1 MAVTVLLDDGT
12 GSDNGIVS
20 VLTPVNLPQRS
31 AGAHVALQL
40 SSTTNAGPGDSALMA
55 SSADA
60 RQEQHGVVLHVGS
73 VYLSLKA
80 ATARIASRVLVAV
93 ATSVLVWFFPVRAT
107 ALVVT
112 LTVIVSAF
120 ELTWFTARVTT
131 RLATAFYK
139 CEAIRD
145 QINDHRAADT
155 ALHASKAG
163 SNIEEAL
170 LNIRAG
176 VDGAITT
183 PMLAERESEA
193 DSNATSQINAQLQR
207 DQALPVPTELESLI
221 TPIASKFFC
230 GKQWLAAAVLALPLA
245 GLLVLV
251 EVTAVRAWKT
261 VPSSSVLALT
271 SDADADDFVWS
282 VVYLSTTRL
291 VASVCSLLAPSALAG
306 LLLLVELE
314 LFSVLSMLALSCRVG
329 VVICSSV
336 SGAGF
341 FPVFVVGVGALL
353 CANAIGN
360 EEPVAIAVSPALAVS
375 VFLWAHCL
383 GVVAMSLIP
392 ADTDESSGSDAGDT
406 VETARSLL
414 VAVVASVSAADVGSL
429 LWQTTIG
436 RLWDQSTPIQRR
448 LSASVDVESA
458 LVGAGCGV
466 LVAVALT
473 QLLSLPNGGPVL
485 DYVLLMLAAVVAA
498 RAAELLLVLLKRA
511 AGGGRSP
518 VTDHSAALLA
528 GALVFAQYVRGL

>member
-40 SSTTNAGPGDSALMA
+40 SSTTNAGLGVSALMA

-60 RQEQHGVVLHVGS
+60 QQEQQGVVLHVGS

-80 ATARIASRVLVAV
+80 ATARIASRILVAV
-93 ATSVLVWFFPVRAT
+93 STSVLVWYFPVRAT
-107 ALVVT
+107 ALIVT

-120 ELTWFTARVTT
+120 ELSWFAARVTN
-131 RLATAFYK
+131 RLVTAFYK

-145 QINDHRAADT
+145 QINDRRAANMT
-155 ALHASKAG
+155 LNGSKAG

-176 VDGAITT
+176 VDGTIAT

-193 DSNATSQINAQLQR
+193 DSNATSQINTQLQR
-207 DQALPVPTELESLI
+207 DQALPISTELESLI
-221 TPIASKFFC
+221 APIASKFFC
-230 GKQWLAAAVLALPLA
+230 GKQWFAAAVLALPLA

-251 EVTAVRAWKT
+251 EVTAIRAWKT
-261 VPSSSVLALT
+261 VPSSSVLTLS

-282 VVYLSTTRL
+282 LVYLATTRL
-291 VASVCSLLAPSALAG
+291 VASICSLLAPSALGG

-314 LFSVLSMLALSCRVG
+314 LFSTLSMLALSCRVG
-329 VVICSSV
+329 VVICSSF

-341 FPVFVVGVGALL
+341 LSVFVVGVGALL

-360 EEPVAIAVSPALAVS
+360 EEPVAIAVSPALSVS
-375 VFLWAHCL
+375 GFLWAHCL

-392 ADTDESSGSDAGDT
+392 SDTDKSSGSDAGDT
-406 VETARSLL
+406 AETARNLL
-414 VAVVASVSAADVGSL
+414 VTVIASISAADVGSL

-436 RLWDQSTPIQRR
+436 RFWDQSTPIQRR
-448 LSASVDVESA
+448 LSVSIDVESA
-458 LVGAGCGV
+458 LVGVGCGV
-466 LVAVALT
+466 LVVVALT
-473 QLLSLPNGGPVL
+473 QLISLPNGGPVL
-485 DYVLLMLAAVVAA
+485 DYVLLTLAAVSAA
-498 RAAELLLVLLKRA
+498 RAAELVLVLLKRA

-518 VTDHSAALLA
+518 VTDHSAGLLA
-528 GALVFAQYVRGL
+528 GALVFAQYARGL